1 MGLEMPGQHVMRCHY
16 EVMEVDRNAT
26 DDELKKKYRKLALK
40 WHPDKNADNIDE
52 ATLRFKEI
60 TAAYTCLSDPTER
73 YCPPSRPALK
83 LGVKYFRCGCLE
95 LYTANR
101 G

>member
-1 MGLEMPGQHVMRCHY
+1 MPGQHVMRCHY

-83 LGVKYFRCGCLE
+83 LGVKYFRCGGLE